1 MAAKPKPQPSD
12 DAREQARRAR
22 EQARQ
27 ALQVSLDTR
36 Q

>member
-1 MAAKPKPQPSD
+1 MAAKPKPEPSD
-12 DAREQARRAR
+12 NAR

-27 ALQVSLDTR
+27 ALQTSLDRR